1 MPFDGDDEP
10 KGTRHVILDLA
21 EATDGTGV
29 VRDTAMHCV
38 SLSALARSLPHPSLG
53 DANRDENQGLS
64 VEVQRQALL
73 RFGANEVPCGDH
85 RPAALKCCHSI
96 FCRGRAR
103 RFAQERR
110 ACERLTPPH
119 VMCKR
124 GGASEF
130 ERVAGTSLVPGDL
143 IHVRI
148 GDKIPADCRVV
159 KVDIDS
165 ETGLPCFQVDQSALT
180 GESQFTT
187 KTTVTETPEAVNRR
201 NINPNLSQL
210 NLEASNLVFLGTLCA
225 DGGADLLVVKTGSD
239 CMFAIL
245 SSLFVR

>member
-1 MPFDGDDEP
+1 
-10 KGTRHVILDLA
+10 
-21 EATDGTGV
+21 
-29 VRDTAMHCV
+29 
-38 SLSALARSLPHPSLG
+38 
-53 DANRDENQGLS
+53 
-64 VEVQRQALL
+64 
-73 RFGANEVPCGDH
+73 
-85 RPAALKCCHSI
+85 
-96 FCRGRAR
+96 
-103 RFAQERR
+103 
-110 ACERLTPPH
+110 
-119 VMCKR
+119 MCKR

-130 ERVAGTSLVPGDL
+130 ELVAGTSLVPGDL

-187 KTTVTETPEAVNRR
+187 KTTVTETPEAVPRR
-201 NINPNLSQL
+201 NTCVFNPNLSQL